1 MSFNDLVLML
11 DKVVDSGLWFL
22 VGALLHCEVVM

>member
-11 DKVVDSGLWFL
+11 DKVVGSGLWFL
-22 VGALLHCEVVM
+22 VGALLHSEVVL